1 MPIKQEE
8 IDMEIQVGN
17 MGQGEK
23 RRKEKG
29 LMNLIFMLSSLL
41 QKSKCWKLKGRK
53 KFQWVICSECRE
65 KMWERRSISAS
76 GSTAL
81 LGFCC
86 PFFIFRASN
95 GKLSSQVLNLWISL
109 IDILLFTVG
118 ERAPTSRL
126 GPLG

>member
-41 QKSKCWKLKGRK
+41 QKSQC
-53 KFQWVICSECRE
+53 
-65 KMWERRSISAS
+65 
-76 GSTAL
+76 
-81 LGFCC
+81 
-86 PFFIFRASN
+86 
-95 GKLSSQVLNLWISL
+95 
-109 IDILLFTVG
+109 
-118 ERAPTSRL
+118 
-126 GPLG
+126 